1 MILASALL
9 LSGVSLAIEPGPYEV
24 ASEDIVFNDDHAG
37 RVWATVHYPAS
48 GGAPD
53 LSGGPYPLAAFLH
66 GYLGSAWMY
75 EGACDHLASLGFVV
89 VNMDTQTGLYL
100 DYDDYARQTRAAL
113 RWVDAASDR
122 PEDSLAGL
130 VSDAPWTAMGHSMG
144 GGTLARLTELEPRI
158 RTLVG
163 FMPYSSDDPRDYGT
177 LASFDGAA
185 LYLTGTEDDTATPAL
200 VADWFLRMDATARGL
215 YMVLPGL
222 GHQAICDLDFAEEPM
237 SNDDQLD
244 AVLGVAGA
252 FLSAEVLGEAER
264 MGEVLRTSP
273 ALLRSNSLDPVVVAE
288 PQDESTVSVALAAT
302 LGATATIYAGSG
314 PGETE
319 GMQGV
324 GLAGA
329 VEIGSL
335 DLPDGVGTIEV
346 TLPATLEG
354 AAWIQVV
361 FDEVGSAP
369 VDVFGIG
376 APAGDAPAEVAAPDG
391 GTDDLDSPAPEV
403 IVATGACGGC
413 DQTGGAAWGLLAV
426 LPFLQRRRT

>member
-9 LSGVSLAIEPGPYEV
+9 LSGVSLALEPGPYEV
-24 ASEDIVFNDDHAG
+24 ASEDIVFNDEHAG
-37 RVWATVHYPAS
+37 RIWATVHHPAS

-122 PEDSLAGL
+122 PADPLAGL

-177 LASFDGAA
+177 LAAFDGTA

-200 VADWFLRMDATARGL
+200 VADWFLRMDNTSHGL

-222 GHQAICDLDFAEEPM
+222 GHQAVCDLDFGEEPM
-237 SNDDQLD
+237 SNDAQLD
-244 AVLGVAGA
+244 AVLGVAGD
-252 FLSAEVLGEAER
+252 FLRAEVLSEPER
-264 MGEVLRTSP
+264 LGNVLRTDTT
-273 ALLRSNSLDPVVVAE
+273 LLRSNSLEPVVVAE
-288 PQDESTVSVALAAT
+288 PTDGTTVSVAVAAT
-302 LGATATIYAGSG
+302 LGATATVYAGSG
-314 PGETE
+314 PGETA
-319 GMQGV
+319 GLAGV
-324 GLAGA
+324 GLSDAET
-329 VEIGSL
+329 VGSL

-346 TLPATLEG
+346 RLPATLDG

-361 FDEVGSAP
+361 FDDEGSTP
-369 VDVFGIG
+369 IDVFGVG
-376 APAGDAPAEVAAPDG
+376 APAAEPPAGGPNDAASDELGAPA
-391 GTDDLDSPAPEV
+391 V

-413 DQTGGAAWGLLAV
+413 DQTSGAAWGLLAV
-426 LPFLQRRRT
+426 LPFLQRRRTRS

>member
-66 GYLGSAWMY
+66 GYLGSARMY
-75 EGACDHLASLGFVV
+75 QGACDHLASLGFVV
-89 VNMDTQTGLYL
+89 VNMDTQTGVFL

-113 RWVDAASDR
+113 RWVDAASDK
-122 PEDSLAGL
+122 PSDPLAGL

-177 LASFDGAA
+177 LAAFDGTA

-200 VADWFLRMDATARGL
+200 VADWFLRMDTTAQGL

-222 GHQAICDLDFAEEPM
+222 GHQAVCDLDFGEEPM
-237 SNDDQLD
+237 SNDAQLD
-244 AVLGVAGA
+244 AVLGVASD
-252 FLSAEVLGEAER
+252 FLRAEVLGEPER
-264 MGEVLRTSP
+264 MGEVLRTTP
-273 ALLRSNSLDPVVVAE
+273 ALLRSNSQEPVVSTEAVDA
-288 PQDESTVSVALAAT
+288 STVSVAVAAT
-302 LGATATIYAGSG
+302 LGANAKLYAGSG
-314 PGETE
+314 PGETA
-319 GMQGV
+319 GLAGV
-324 GLAGA
+324 GLADA
-329 VEIGSL
+329 VAVGSL
-335 DLPDGVGTIEV
+335 DLPDGVGTLEV
-346 TLPATLEG
+346 ALPAALEG
-354 AAWIQVV
+354 VAWIQVV
-361 FDEVGSAP
+361 FGDGRIAL
-369 VDVFGIG
+369 VDVFGVG
-376 APAGDAPAEVAAPDG
+376 APDPADVAPTDAGSG
-391 GTDDLDSPAPEV
+391 DLDSPAPEV

-413 DQTGGAAWGLLAV
+413 DHRSGGAAWALLAV